1 MNHSRNKQTHIP
13 QAFLRPSNFFKL
25 RERRAQCRYVE
36 SKRINIPQLLSKY
49 FGPKVKTVQSRAD
62 SAHLHQ
68 KSKYLTTLKI
78 TNTAKP
84 RYQSRRDFP
93 NSVSN
98 LIAVNQNAYYRGRQ
112 PISKGMDHRC
122 SKLLKNILAFTSLK
136 KLYLTVSLE
145 SNNFDDIDERPWVRF
160 FHLLS
165 RMKTLDILH
174 VDISNVSLSVRDFQ
188 KAFIDSGVFSSI
200 DLLHL
205 SFSPKTRGNSD
216 FSRRDASRDLAA
228 DHLNKSN
235 KTLTVWFDNYKKE
248 QIDLLSI
255 IGCFPSLKTLHLF
268 LYQAKVNW
276 PDKAKLEHSSFKWPK
291 ELSNVIL
298 NKIYDI
304 CKCSPCSVS
313 RADEDHIRQT
323 FLPILSML
331 KSRNPDLKS
340 LSVLGC
346 NYFHPDG
353 NNTENCFDDI
363 EDLNKELIGF
373 TRLECLEV
381 FLYNSLDEE
390 ALANLLSS
398 LKNLKEVI
406 LTMPRNNKGRTRS
419 MPLHL
424 LDNVTKLVIHDDV
437 SYDHRDLID
446 ALPKFRKLETFEL
459 YVTRKK
465 IDKDKFFSMLEAF
478 GCLRGLKKLK
488 MILSH
493 DYESVTPEQA
503 KQAQE
508 TLDSHLNKI
517 ISSNS
522 GLHEIS
528 IRFVRECRE
537 VHYYS
542 EIEFYGMNKAQY
554 LA

>member
-1 MNHSRNKQTHIP
+1 MSHSRNKQTHIP
-13 QAFLRPSNFFKL
+13 QAFLRPVNFFKF
-25 RERRAQCRYVE
+25 RERRAQCQYVQ
-36 SKRINIPQLLSKY
+36 SKYISITQLLSKY
-49 FGPKVKTVQSRAD
+49 FGPKIKTVQSRAD
-62 SAHLHQ
+62 RAHLHQ
-68 KSKYLTTLKI
+68 KSKYLTTLKV
-78 TNTAKP
+78 TNSAKLD
-84 RYQSRRDFP
+84 YQARRDYP
-93 NSVSN
+93 SSVSN
-98 LIAVNQNAYYRGRQ
+98 LIAVNQEAYYRGRQ

-136 KLYLTVSLE
+136 KLYLTVSFE

-160 FHLLS
+160 FGLLF
-165 RMKTLDILH
+165 RMETLDILR
-174 VDISNVSLSVRDFQ
+174 VNISNISLSVRDFR

-205 SFSPKTRGNSD
+205 SFATNGNSD
-216 FSRRDASRDLAA
+216 FGGQDASRDLAE

-235 KTLTVWFDNYKKE
+235 KVLTVRFDNYKKE

-268 LYQAKVNW
+268 LHQAKVNW
-276 PDKAKLEHSSFKWPK
+276 PDKAKLEHSNFKWPK
-291 ELSNVIL
+291 ELSNVIM

-304 CKCSPCSVS
+304 CRCSPCRVS
-313 RADEDHIRQT
+313 CADEGHIRQT
-323 FLPILSML
+323 ILPILSML
-331 KSRNPDLKS
+331 QSQNPDLKS

-346 NYFHPDG
+346 NYFHPNG
-353 NNTENCFDDI
+353 NNTNNRFDDI

-381 FLYNSLDEE
+381 FLYKSLDEE
-390 ALANLLSS
+390 SLANLLSS

-406 LTMPRNNKGRTRS
+406 LTIPRNNSRGSAPS

-424 LDNVTKLVIHDDV
+424 LYNVTKLAIHDDV

-459 YVTRKK
+459 YITREEL
-465 IDKDKFFSMLEAF
+465 DKAKFFGMLEAF
-478 GCLRGLKKLK
+478 GCLTGLKKLK
-488 MILSH
+488 MLLSH
-493 DYESVTPEQA
+493 GESVTPEQA

-508 TLDSHLNKI
+508 TLDSHGNKI
-517 ISSNS
+517 ISSNP

-528 IRFVRECRE
+528 IC
-537 VHYYS
+537 YGKYS
-542 EIEFYGMNKAQY
+542 SQINFFWMHKA
-554 LA
+554 